1 MLNDYTLF
9 KIVVIG
15 DEYVGKSSV
24 IQRLCTDKFRTNS
37 SPTIGID
44 FAIKPMYIGEQ
55 CIKLQI
61 WDTAGQERYRAVT
74 QSYYRSADLIVVCYD
89 ITNENSFNNVIKWV
103 YDCKKLTRTDR
114 QVPMC
119 LVGTKA
125 DLHEE
130 RKVKK
135 EDGQK
140 TCKQHGFTHFEECSA
155 STGHTIHELF
165 RVMGEYLYTQNNID
179 IYTSSTLNSPLP
191 FRLKPQ
197 TKPASCNSCAL

>member
-1 MLNDYTLF
+1 MLNDCTLF

-24 IQRLCTDKFRTNS
+24 IQRLCTGKFTTNS
-37 SPTIGID
+37 SSTIGID
-44 FAIKPMYIGEQ
+44 FAIKSMYIGEQ

-74 QSYYRSADLIVVCYD
+74 QSYYRRADLIIVCYD
-89 ITNENSFNNVIKWV
+89 ITNEYSFNNIIKWV
-103 YDCKKLTRTDR
+103 HDCKKLTHTDR
-114 QVPMC
+114 QVPMF

-125 DLHEE
+125 DLQEG

-140 TCKQHGFTHFEECSA
+140 TCKQHGFSHFQECSA
-155 STGHTIHELF
+155 STGHTIQKLF
-165 RVMGEYLYTQNNID
+165 RVAGEYLYTQNTAD
-179 IYTSSTLNSPLP
+179 TASTLNSPLP
-191 FRLKPQ
+191 FRVKTQ
-197 TKPASCNSCAL
+197 AKAVSCNSCAL